1 MLEVPTTQ
9 QDGFYPR
16 VNGTML
22 IDPNSEY
29 SGKIVSVMGRQTSL
43 ANGVLKLTTGDKET
57 VVCVVAPDYEQE
69 ATEFVEVVGL
79 VREGVSKEVD
89 LYVTRPLGDEMNM
102 ELYNS
107 MIELQATPKYQ
118 PLFRQPEFVKA

>member
-1 MLEVPTTQ
+1 
-9 QDGFYPR
+9 
-16 VNGTML
+16 
-22 IDPNSEY
+22 
-29 SGKIVSVMGRQTSL
+29 MGRQTSL